1 MYLDISYFEHYK
13 QFAYSVFNYLNGRI
27 NRFCNN
33 IIFEVDYADEVN
45 YTFANLRKPNRLT
58 LHIMNIVEECNGPL
72 NRNKIYS
79 MIFIVI
85 GHELTHVD
93 QDMSQQAYKINRQ
106 YREDLERSTDYNNY
120 NWLKAHEAQINRDFG
135 ISLDLSYYND
145 CGFWNIEDFKSASI
159 EDYYIATLKNV
170 LFRNDD
176 MFSNFKVSV
185 LDKYRNIFINFNGG
199 ANLLIKSDGEFCGQS
214 LEGFIQAIGTEAGIY
229 DHYTMNVSLRE
240 QPYREMP
247 DTVIVSFVLS
257 DRYIN
262 PIVFRS
268 R

>member
-1 MYLDISYFEHYK
+1 
-13 QFAYSVFNYLNGRI
+13 
-27 NRFCNN
+27 
-33 IIFEVDYADEVN
+33 
-45 YTFANLRKPNRLT
+45 
-58 LHIMNIVEECNGPL
+58 
-72 NRNKIYS
+72 
-79 MIFIVI
+79 
-85 GHELTHVD
+85 
-93 QDMSQQAYKINRQ
+93 
-106 YREDLERSTDYNNY
+106 
-120 NWLKAHEAQINRDFG
+120 
-135 ISLDLSYYND
+135 
-145 CGFWNIEDFKSASI
+145 
-159 EDYYIATLKNV
+159 
-170 LFRNDD
+170 

-262 PIVFRS
+262 PIVFRN